1 MATVRARREYRPME
15 NPSSDQGRG
24 GPDQVREGVIVSPL
38 YNGDNNIKFNLFK
51 VLNALKHF
59 YSFKELEERLGVSA
73 QILWRYVSLRSVPER
88 STAERLLQRIE
99 EEGLIDDALRRAL
112 GDGEE
117 LWQVLSSPGVMA
129 LAGLKVL
136 SSLKEDKVNVV
147 VTGSDGYSAAFGSV
161 IADALHARLCVA
173 SRSPYSRHIIAR
185 HYRLS
190 QEYYDTLMFPKEC
203 IPRKGRALVVM
214 VDGSKASQLMAI
226 LDVLRARQ
234 ASVAGVLVVVGGEP
248 RLQEL
253 VRTRLG
259 SEVKVLTLV
268 RPHWDQ
274 DRPQAEERRAQ
285 AAGRP

>member
-1 MATVRARREYRPME
+1 ME
-15 NPSSDQGRG
+15 SHTEQPKDQGPKG
-24 GPDQVREGVIVSPL
+24 GPEEQVEALKASQ
-38 YNGDNNIKFNLFK
+38 NGDSGNLKYVLFK
-51 VLNALKHF
+51 VLSALKHF

>member
-1 MATVRARREYRPME
+1 ME
-15 NPSSDQGRG
+15 DPSSDQGRAG
-24 GPDQVREGVIVSPL
+24 LGSERESVVVSPL
-38 YNGDNNIKFNLFK
+38 SNGDNNIKYSLFK

-59 YSFKELEERLGVSA
+59 YSFKELEEKLGVSA

-161 IADALHARLCVA
+161 VADALHARLCVA

-203 IPRKGRALVVM
+203 IPRKGRALVVI
-214 VDGSKASQLMAI
+214 VDGSKASQIMAI

-234 ASVAGVLVVVGGEP
+234 ASVAGVLVVVGNEP
-248 RLQEL
+248 KLQEL
-253 VRTRLG
+253 VRARLG
-259 SEVKVLTLV
+259 SEAKVLTLV
-268 RPHWDQ
+268 RAYPEQ
-274 DRPQAEERRAQ
+274 DRPQAEERRAEQ
-285 AAGRP
+285 AGRP